1 MLKGGKVGVGWGGRG
16 PNPPQYKI
24 KFNNKIARTNQSTTH
39 VISPGRPHKG
49 DEEEQGMEEG
59 DDEEEEEGREEE
71 QQTGEGFKVGADRRK
86 RRGRMTSLI
95 LFIYLF

>member
-1 MLKGGKVGVGWGGRG
+1 MVGGLT
-16 PNPPQYKI
+16 PPQQYKI
-24 KFNNKIARTNQSTTH
+24 KFKNKIARTNQSTTH

-49 DEEEQGMEEG
+49 DEEELGMEEG

-71 QQTGEGFKVGADRRK
+71 QQTVGGGSKLGADRRK
-86 RRGRMTSLI
+86 RRGNMTLLI